1 MPEFLQCAVCG
12 GKWVNR
18 MPVGPKRCPKPACR
32 SMKWKSGTVQPD
44 RERLLAAEEEEKD
57 LQPHETRYDKETDW
71 GA

>member
-1 MPEFLQCAVCG
+1 
-12 GKWVNR
+12 
-18 MPVGPKRCPKPACR
+18 
-32 SMKWKSGTVQPD
+32 MKWKSGTVQPD